1 MRRGVLFRSGRG
13 WVALG
18 LTCAL
23 LLGVVASGGS
33 AGAEERFTLRIATLA
48 PRGSSW
54 MKVFKAW
61 NASLKRET
69 GGKLQ
74 LRFYPGGVSGDERDF
89 IRKMRAGQ
97 LDGAS
102 VTATGLGQVVRPVL
116 VLQLPRLL
124 DDYGK
129 LDRARTALA
138 EEFQAQ
144 FRTAGFELLGW
155 GDVGRARIFSTHRI
169 VRPSDLKR
177 TRPWAWREDAIFST
191 FLKTV
196 GANPVR
202 LGVPEVYPAL
212 QTGMVDTVP
221 SSALAAVSLQWYTK
235 LKYVTKQSSSVLIGA
250 TILRKEAVEALPEP
264 LRAALR
270 ETAGKA
276 HALLNRQVRRDDER
290 AYRTLLQR
298 GIQEVDISGH
308 RAEWEEAARKVRER
322 LAGRLYPRE
331 LLRRVERVAH

>member
-1 MRRGVLFRSGRG
+1 MALALGALVALAVAVGGPGRG
-13 WVALG
+13 
-18 LTCAL
+18 
-23 LLGVVASGGS
+23 AS
-33 AGAEERFTLRIATLA
+33 ADEAFVLRIATLA
-48 PRGSSW
+48 PRGSAW

-61 NASLKRET
+61 NASLKRKT

-116 VLQLPRLL
+116 VLQVPRLL
-124 DDYGK
+124 TDYDK
-129 LDRARTALA
+129 LDRVRAAMDD
-138 EEFQAQ
+138 EFRGQ
-144 FRTAGFELLGW
+144 FREAGFELLGW

-169 VRPSDLKR
+169 ERPADLKR

-235 LKYVTKQSSSVLIGA
+235 LKFVTKQSSSILIGA
-250 TILRKEAVEALPEP
+250 TIVRKDKLDALPAE
-264 LRAALR
+264 LRAALM
-270 ETAGKA
+270 ETAAKA

-298 GIQEVDISGH
+298 GLQEVDISAH
-308 RAEWEEAARKVRER
+308 RAEWEAAARKVREQ
-322 LAGRLYPRE
+322 LAGRLYPRA
-331 LLRRVERVAH
+331 LLRRVELAAGH

>member
-1 MRRGVLFRSGRG
+1 MRG
-13 WVALG
+13 WRGGLVLVAVLV
-18 LTCAL
+18 
-23 LLGVVASGGS
+23 LLGAFVGSGS
-33 AGAEERFTLRIATLA
+33 ASAGEQFTLRIATLA

-124 DDYGK
+124 DDYEK
-129 LDRARTALA
+129 LDRARRALDD
-138 EEFQAQ
+138 EFHRQ
-144 FRTAGFELLGW
+144 FRDAGFELLGW

-191 FLKTV
+191 FLKVV

-212 QTGMVDTVP
+212 QTEMVDTVP

-250 TILRKEAVEALPEP
+250 TILRKEAVDALPEP
-264 LRAALR
+264 LREALR
-270 ETAGKA
+270 RTAAKA
-276 HALLNRQVRRDDER
+276 HALLNKQVRRDDER

-298 GIQEVDISGH
+298 GLQEVDISAH

-322 LAGRLYPRE
+322 LAGRLYPQA
-331 LLRRVERVAH
+331 LLKRVEQAAR